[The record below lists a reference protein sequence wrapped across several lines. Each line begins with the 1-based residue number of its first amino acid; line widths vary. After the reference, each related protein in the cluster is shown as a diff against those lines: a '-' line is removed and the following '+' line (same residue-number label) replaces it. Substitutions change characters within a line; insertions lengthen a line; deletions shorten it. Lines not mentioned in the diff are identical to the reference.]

1 MNDIENFIELIYPYC
16 LQKMENDGVLKNYA
30 KIKNATVSAVND
42 NGTVDV
48 KFPYDNTPIT
58 VQNKTG
64 ETLVAGDVICLL
76 YWIDL
81 KNAVAIF
88 KTKG

>member
-1 MNDIENFIELIYPYC
+1 MNDIETFIELIYPYF
-16 LQKMENDGVLKNYA
+16 LQKLENDGVLKNYA
-30 KIKNATVSAVND
+30 KIKNATVTAVND
-42 NGTVDV
+42 DETIDV
-48 KFPYDNTPIT
+48 RFPFDNISIT
-58 VQNKTG
+58 VPNKTG
-64 ETLVAGDVICLL
+64 ETLVVGDVICLL